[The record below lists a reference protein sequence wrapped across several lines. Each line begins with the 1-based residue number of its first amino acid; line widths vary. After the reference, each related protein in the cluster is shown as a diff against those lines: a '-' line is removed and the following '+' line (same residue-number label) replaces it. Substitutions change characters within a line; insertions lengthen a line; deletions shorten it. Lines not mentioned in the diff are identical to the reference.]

1 MVIFMSS
8 DWIDVNVKPQLSAPG
23 LMMSS
28 CYIIGV
34 LVLIAAV
41 GVVLRCY
48 PSNFGINNRL
58 PFSFCDEDDR
68 SDAQPHASAK
78 CSGGSVLFSLRW
90 AWSSPAQ
97 IPAERFRPRRH
108 RKYGNSQGT
117 PEFIKALIKRPRLK
131 CILDWRHHAGCN
143 PHAY

>member
-58 PFSFCDEDDR
+58 PFSFCFE
-68 SDAQPHASAK
+68 
-78 CSGGSVLFSLRW
+78 SVMKMIEATPSPMLAPSVRVGVCYSL
-90 AWSSPAQ
+90 
-97 IPAERFRPRRH
+97 
-108 RKYGNSQGT
+108 
-117 PEFIKALIKRPRLK
+117 
-131 CILDWRHHAGCN
+131 
-143 PHAY
+143 